1 MTLSLFGFVKCLQNH
16 ISSSDECDT
25 QLSTSERIWLW
36 VNWQSFYHYWKWQ
49 LVPTNN
55 WYPFQS
61 IEKLIGSIFLLIR
74 FPTDIWMHSLTACQ
88 TVMSPRIH
96 SGSHA
101 MNKLHFSVANS
112 ARRVCSGISLLWHY
126 KNLFDQTELT
136 STVHNYWHITL
147 ASLTIMRRTLRKS

>member
-1 MTLSLFGFVKCLQNH
+1 MTLSLFGLVTCLQNH
-16 ISSSDECDT
+16 ISSSDKCDT
-25 QLSTSERIWLW
+25 QLSTSERIWLRL
-36 VNWQSFYHYWKWQ
+36 NWQSFYHYWKWQ

-74 FPTDIWMHSLTACQ
+74 FPTHIWMHFLTACH

-112 ARRVCSGISLLWHY
+112 ARRVCSGISLLRHY

-136 STVHNYWHITL
+136 STVHNYWQLNNNETYFTKIIIQL
-147 ASLTIMRRTLRKS
+147 